1 VTMLPSTSPRSP
13 EDRQAVCDLLN
24 PLVASGIDL
33 YAACKKAHWNVR
45 GSSFSLLHELF
56 GKTADEVTDRVDI
69 LAERVAQLGGM
80 ALGTAQE
87 VAEETGLEPYPRDVR
102 DGLEHC
108 RLLFD
113 RIGALVYLV
122 TDAAVKVA
130 DLGDTTTVQQLEDA
144 ALALDKAGW
153 MIGSHAMPSTMTEA
167 E

>member
-1 VTMLPSTSPRSP
+1 MLPSTSPRSP

-45 GSSFSLLHELF
+45 GGSFGPLHELF
-56 GKTADEVTDRVDI
+56 GKTADEVADRVDI

-108 RLLFD
+108 QLLTD
-113 RIGALVYLV
+113 RIGAFVYML
-122 TDAAVKVA
+122 TDASVRIA
-130 DLGDTTTVQQLEDA
+130 DIGDATTTQQIEDA

-153 MIGSHAMPSTMTEA
+153 MIGSHVMPSTMTEA
-167 E
+167 K